1 MNRRKPVSYTHL
13 DVYKRQVVYKED
25 FLLIKK
31 IVKPKDQ
38 KLAGLLDRCNKQ
50 LLEMKRECE
59 GYTILTDIKLFMTAI
74 MSLFGEMEKF
84 MDSFPEFE
92 DRDLVLDFYFA
103 LRDLLNI
110 YDRVDENYRIYT
122 EFLSDGRFM
131 LRLDVYKRQPLC

>member
-1 MNRRKPVSYTHL
+1 M
-13 DVYKRQVVYKED
+13 
-25 FLLIKK
+25 
-31 IVKPKDQ
+31 KPKDQ

-110 YDRVDENYRIYT
+110 YDRVDENYRM
-122 EFLSDGRFM
+122 DA
-131 LRLDVYKRQPLC
+131 LCSGCLI